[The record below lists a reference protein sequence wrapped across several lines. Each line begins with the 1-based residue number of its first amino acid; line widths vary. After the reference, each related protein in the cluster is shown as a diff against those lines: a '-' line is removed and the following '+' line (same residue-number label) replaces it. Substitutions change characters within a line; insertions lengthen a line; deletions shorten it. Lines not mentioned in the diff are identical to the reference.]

1 MYSADDFQA
10 RRDRSS
16 LRGVEILALAIACL
30 GLSSLL
36 VSPALAQGDPQV
48 GVWKLNVAKSKYTP
62 GPVPKSGTTRIEAA
76 GSGTKVIVD
85 QVLADGTSLHW
96 EFTAGYDGKDSPIT
110 GNNPNADTVS
120 RTRTN
125 ATTVQTIQKKGG
137 KVVATQTSEVSADG
151 KTRTVSTKGVD
162 GKGAPMSNVAVYE
175 KQ

>member
-1 MYSADDFQA
+1 MQRPA
-10 RRDRSS
+10 RS
-16 LRGVEILALAIACL
+16 LVLSVACL
-30 GLSSLL
+30 GLSTFFCTQTF
-36 VSPALAQGDPQV
+36 AQSDPHV

-162 GKGAPMSNVAVYE
+162 GKGAPMNNVAVYE